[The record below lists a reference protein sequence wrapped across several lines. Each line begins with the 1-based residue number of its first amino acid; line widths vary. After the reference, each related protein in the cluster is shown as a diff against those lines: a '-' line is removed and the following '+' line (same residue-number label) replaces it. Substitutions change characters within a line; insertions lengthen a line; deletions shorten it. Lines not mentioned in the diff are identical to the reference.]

1 MTTSLVINRDV
12 SYNPRSLAEGIKA
25 KHAGYKSGLHIA
37 WNAIFY
43 TIQGEAP
50 FTGKPA
56 IFLRLSGCNRGS
68 KEDRGCAFCDT
79 FFSLDGGFISDPDEM
94 LIALRRE
101 YVKACADLGV
111 GSPEM
116 LDVDDFQRKFL
127 LVVSGGE
134 PMLQAAA
141 LHNLFL
147 LGLPVLKHMFHS
159 IQFESNGDYHG
170 TGDTLGLLNFMEAEN
185 AEHDGY
191 FAIVC
196 SPKGRVTPYDRE
208 DIDLPYAGRL
218 KGVMGDS
225 HVYYRFL
232 AATSEHFDGAY
243 SRLPRAVNALSNTD
257 NVFVSP
263 ITIYK
268 KQPAHNEIAKIETD
282 IALEETRSNVALAIK
297 LAYQNNATVSF
308 QAHSYIGIA

>member
-12 SYNPRSLAEGIKA
+12 SYNPRSLVEGIKA
-25 KHAGYKSGLHIA
+25 KHARYKSGLHIA
-37 WNAIFY
+37 WSAMFY

-68 KEDRGCAFCDT
+68 KDDRGCAFCDT
-79 FFSLDGGFISDPDEM
+79 FFSLNDGSISDPDEM
-94 LIALRRE
+94 LMALRRE
-101 YVKACADLGV
+101 YAKACTELNV
-111 GSPEM
+111 GSPDI
-116 LDVDDFQRKFL
+116 LDTEGQYKFL

-134 PMLQAAA
+134 PMLQASA
-141 LHNLFL
+141 LHALFL
-147 LGLPVLKHMFHS
+147 LGLPLLKYMFHG

-170 TGDTLGLLNFMEAEN
+170 TGDTLGLLNFMEAAN
-185 AEHDGY
+185 AEQDGY

-196 SPKGRVTPYDRE
+196 SPKGKIIPYDRE

-243 SRLPRAVNALSNTD
+243 SRLPLAVNALSNTD

-282 IALEETRSNVALAIK
+282 IALEETRANVALAIK

>member
-1 MTTSLVINRDV
+1 MTTSIVINRDI
-12 SYNPRSLAEGIKA
+12 SYNPVQLASSLAH
-25 KHAGYKSGLHIA
+25 KHYGYIEKFHLAYSL
-37 WNAIFY
+37 IFY

-50 FTGKPA
+50 FVGKPA

-79 FFSLDGGFISDPDEM
+79 HFSIDGGSIATPDQM
-94 LIALRRE
+94 LMELTKE
-101 YVKACADLGV
+101 YVKACQDLGV
-111 GSPEM
+111 GSPE
-116 LDVDDFQRKFL
+116 LLETQFQHKIL
-127 LVVSGGE
+127 LVISGGE

-141 LHNLFL
+141 LHHLFL
-147 LGLPVLKHMFHS
+147 MGLPTLKYMFHG
-159 IQFESNGDYHG
+159 IQFESNGDYHSSPEA
-170 TGDTLGLLNFMEAEN
+170 LGLINFMEEAN
-185 AEHDGY
+185 KEHDGY

-196 SPKGRVTPYDRE
+196 SPKGKITPYDSE
-208 DIDLPYAGRL
+208 SVELPYAGRL

-232 AATSEHFDGAY
+232 AATQEHFNGAY
-243 SRLPRAVNALSNTD
+243 SRIPLAVKSLSHTD

-268 KQPAHNEIAKIETD
+268 QQPAHNEIAKIETD
-282 IALEETRSNVALAIK
+282 IALEETRANVALAIK
-297 LAYQNNATVSF
+297 LAYQNNLTVSF